1 MNLWKL
7 CALFL
12 VTAIVAV
19 GCSTK
24 ATEPSPSTAVA
35 PDKTDAA
42 AAPAA
47 DAPKPATTP
56 EAPAAPAP
64 QPITVPAATTLN
76 VVLLDALSSDKNK
89 PGDTFQATLAAPL
102 VVKGETILA
111 KGAKVQGRVVD
122 AKEAGKVKGR
132 ASMRLVLTSVTQG
145 QKVIPIVTKPYVVE
159 AEATKKRDAEI
170 IGGAAGVGAAI
181 GAIAGGGKGALIG
194 AGVGGGAGT
203 GTVLATKGKEVKFSP
218 EAKLKFT
225 LEKPVDIVPAA
236 KKNT

>member
-1 MNLWKL
+1 MNLWKI
-7 CALFL
+7 CAMLL
-12 VTAIVAV
+12 LAAVAAG

-24 ATEPSPSTAVA
+24 APEPAPSSAVA
-35 PDKTDAA
+35 PADKPDA

-47 DAPKPATTP
+47 EVPKPPAP
-56 EAPAAPAP
+56 EPAAAP
-64 QPITVPAATTLN
+64 PKPITVPAATALN
-76 VVLLDALSSDKNK
+76 VILLDALSSDKNK

-102 VVKGETILA
+102 VVKGETVLE

-122 AKEAGKVKGR
+122 AEESGRVKGR

-145 QKVIPIVTKPYVVE
+145 QKVIPIVTKPYAVE

-203 GTVLATKGKEVKFSP
+203 GTVLATKGKEVQFKP

-225 LEKPVDIVPAA
+225 LEKPVDLAPAA
-236 KKNT
+236 KK